1 MQNGGGGGGRNFML
15 LMIVDIRFADGG
27 SRGLAH
33 CLICSSVSAP
43 G

>member
-1 MQNGGGGGGRNFML
+1 MQNGGGGGGRNLML
-15 LMIVDIRFADGG
+15 LMVIDIYFADGG
-27 SRGLAH
+27 LRGLAY